1 MDGPSNESSQ
11 HTCSLKYG
19 QYILLTLSQGTIMNK
34 NNSVFLLVTLS
45 AASIS
50 LNTRAAEHGMITLN
64 QNSGNLQPISPL
76 VLLASANGAS
86 SSFEV
91 QHLAN
96 SYNRYGNKVK
106 IEFTMS
112 SEQLINYYI
121 YITNS
126 TGITYYETSGFINN
140 SQKNINLEIEDIPE
154 GNYNLVIDSYNNDQK
169 SITKK
174 YQINVRQHVIK

>member
-11 HTCSLKYG
+11 HTFSLKPVG
-19 QYILLTLSQGTIMNK
+19 YILLTLNKGTIMNK
-34 NNSVFLLVTLS
+34 YNSVFLLVTLS
-45 AASIS
+45 AAIIS
-50 LNTRAAEHGMITLN
+50 FNTRAAEHGMITLN

-76 VLLASANGAS
+76 VLLAAENGVLP
-86 SSFEV
+86 SFEV

-126 TGITYYETSGFINN
+126 TGVNYYEPLDLLITHKKTSIWKLKTSLWGI
-140 SQKNINLEIEDIPE
+140 
-154 GNYNLVIDSYNNDQK
+154 
-169 SITKK
+169 IT
-174 YQINVRQHVIK
+174 

>member
-1 MDGPSNESSQ
+1 
-11 HTCSLKYG
+11 
-19 QYILLTLSQGTIMNK
+19 MNK
-34 NNSVFLLVTLS
+34 YNSVFLLVTLS
-45 AASIS
+45 AAIIS
-50 LNTRAAEHGMITLN
+50 FNTRAAEHGMITLN

-76 VLLASANGAS
+76 VLLAAENGVLP
-86 SSFEV
+86 SFEV

-126 TGITYYETSGFINN
+126 TGLIIMKPLDLLITHKKTSIWKLKTSLWGI
-140 SQKNINLEIEDIPE
+140 
-154 GNYNLVIDSYNNDQK
+154 
-169 SITKK
+169 IT
-174 YQINVRQHVIK
+174 